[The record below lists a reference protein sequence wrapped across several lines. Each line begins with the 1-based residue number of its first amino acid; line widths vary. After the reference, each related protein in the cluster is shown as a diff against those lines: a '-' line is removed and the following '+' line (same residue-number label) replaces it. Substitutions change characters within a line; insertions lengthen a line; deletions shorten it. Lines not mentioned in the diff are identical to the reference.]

1 MTFRIGRKEIG
12 GNNPCYIIAEMS
24 ANHCGS
30 ITKALKI
37 IKCAKKY
44 GADAIKLQT
53 FTPKSMTIKNARTT
67 AENARNSR

>member
-1 MTFRIGRKEIG
+1 MILLKPPYF
-12 GNNPCYIIAEMS
+12 IAEMS

-53 FTPKSMTIKNARTT
+53 FTPKSTNLFNFLMKQVCSKTV
-67 AENARNSR
+67 

>member
-1 MTFRIGRKEIG
+1 MILLKPPYF
-12 GNNPCYIIAEMS
+12 IAEMS

-53 FTPKSMTIKNARTT
+53 FTPKSMTI
-67 AENARNSR
+67 NSKKKIF